1 MTIKVK
7 VKSPS
12 HVHLFIT
19 PWTVAHWAPL
29 DSKGK
34 NFGVGSHS
42 LL

>member
-7 VKSPS
+7 VKSQS
-12 HVHLFIT
+12 NVQIFMT
-19 PWTVAHWAPL
+19 PWTVADWAPL